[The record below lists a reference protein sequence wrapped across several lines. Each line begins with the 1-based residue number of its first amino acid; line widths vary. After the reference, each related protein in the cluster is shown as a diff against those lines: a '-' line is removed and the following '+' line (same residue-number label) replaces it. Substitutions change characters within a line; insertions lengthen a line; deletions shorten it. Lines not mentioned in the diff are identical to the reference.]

1 MSEVLDVLLAG
12 TARNV
17 TKEPETA
24 VVELPRLSEQYGQP
38 VEFKLRGIT
47 FEQIREAADHR
58 EQYDQTVVVAGTVSP
73 DLHDTRLAVKFG
85 LLKPG
90 EQWGEHGVLPADLAA
105 AMLLPGELAELRM
118 HIERLSGYLRDT
130 TKIVKKN

>member
-24 VVELPRLSEQYGQP
+24 VVEIPRLTKQYGQP

-47 FEQIREAADHR
+47 FEQIREAAEHR
-58 EQYDQTVVVAGTVSP
+58 EQYDQTVVVAGTLEP
-73 DLHDTRLAVKFG
+73 LLNDARLAVKFG
-85 LLKPG
+85 LLKDG
-90 EQWGEHGVLPADLAA
+90 EKWGDHGVLPVDLAA
-105 AMLLPGELAELRM
+105 ALLLPGELAELRM